1 MRLSNT
7 MLALVALNCSLTV
20 SALGQNRPNLIFIL
34 TDDQG
39 VESIEGPYWSNEMG
53 CETPT
58 LRELAKQ
65 GVSFTNCRVNPN
77 CSPTRAALM
86 TGRNA
91 CDTGVNGV
99 LGRFTPSDE
108 DPCTASRLA
117 GDPAKV
123 TNRLGLQTH
132 EKTIAEVLRDL
143 QEDGYYTI
151 LVDKWHLGY
160 NEDDEDLGL
169 LPTQQGFHVSYDW
182 MATICEDEPRE
193 VGDEHMVDAYE
204 WAVNVVNNRPWV
216 EGEPMPYALFFHTIT
231 PHRRHGDQDPT
242 YYPAHNDGYLWWRV
256 HEDLIPLTKDLPVGH
271 PDNGGDRARFIQNVE
286 AIDTVIRA
294 MLISLDVIQND
305 DNRTYRDASDT
316 IIFFLADNGTDDKVS
331 SYGRNAAKNSTFEGG
346 IKVPLFVMGEGVPGN
361 TQNPIEDTRL
371 INHVDFFDTIADIVG
386 ASPSERDNEYG
397 DFPRRGAS
405 FAYNIGW
412 SDRAGADQ

>member
-99 LGRFTPSDE
+99 LGRFTGGE
-108 DPCTASRLA
+108 NPCT
-117 GDPAKV
+117 GDPLEGDGARV

-132 EKTIAEVLRDL
+132 EKTIAEVLRYL
-143 QEDGYYTI
+143 EEDGYYTI

>member
-1 MRLSNT
+1 MRTHAT
-7 MLALVALNCSLTV
+7 MLALLALNCSLTV

-39 VESIEGPYWSNEMG
+39 IESIEGPYWPNDME

-58 LRELAKQ
+58 LRELARQ

-99 LGRFTPSDE
+99 LGRFTGGE
-108 DPCTASRLA
+108 NPCT
-117 GDPAKV
+117 GDPLEGDGARV

-132 EKTIAEVLRDL
+132 EKTIAEVLRYL
-143 QEDGYYTI
+143 EEDGYYTI

-182 MATICEDEPRE
+182 MATICDDEPLQI
-193 VGDEHMVDAYE
+193 GDEHMVDAYQ
-204 WAVNVVNNRPWV
+204 WAVNTVNNRPWI
-216 EGEPMPYALFFHTIT
+216 GEEQMPYALFFHTIT
-231 PHRRHGDQDPT
+231 PHRRHDDGG
-242 YYPAHNDGYLWWRV
+242 GYLWWRV
-256 HEDLIPLTKDLPVGH
+256 DQTLCPVSHGWWGYD
-271 PDNGGDRARFIQNVE
+271 PGDPNGGGNRKRFIQNVE
-286 AIDTVIRA
+286 AIDTVISDL
-294 MLISLDVIQND
+294 LINLAVVEDVENEWPYIPD
-305 DNRTYRDASDT
+305 SRT
-316 IIFFLADNGTDDKVS
+316 IVFFLGDNGTDGKVS
-331 SYGRNAAKNSTFEGG
+331 SHGPTHAKNSTFEGG
-346 IKVPLFVMGEGVPGN
+346 IRVPLFVMGEGITDTELESTEN
-361 TQNPIEDTRL
+361 TRL

-397 DFPRRGAS
+397 RFPRRGAS

-412 SDRAGADQ
+412 SDRPRADQ